1 MSGFYVRYAGARIE
15 KKMETRRLIIEPMT
29 TEETDKMISQ
39 YKISDPEL
47 SQAYEEMLTGC
58 LAYPEQYL
66 WYVPWKICLIESGTF
81 VGDICFKGL
90 PESGQP
96 EIGYGILEA
105 YQRNGYATEAVSA
118 MCQWAF
124 MQEGVEAVEAETAPD
139 NEASQKVLLKT
150 GFHPTGVMGEEGPRF
165 ILKRVK

>member
-29 TEETDKMISQ
+29 TEETEKMICQ

-47 SQAYEEMLTGC
+47 SQAYAEMLAGC

-66 WYVPWKICLIESGTF
+66 WYVPWKISLIESGAF
-81 VGDICFKGL
+81 VGDLCFKGM
-90 PESGQP
+90 PKSRQP
-96 EIGYGILEA
+96 EIGYGIIEA
-105 YQRNGYATEAVSA
+105 YQGNGYATEAVSA

-124 MQEGVEAVEAETAPD
+124 MQKWVKAVEAETAQE
-139 NEASQKVLLKT
+139 NIASQKVLLKT

-165 ILKRVK
+165 IVKKT